1 MLGVF
6 ALIFAAGCGV
16 PQPEST
22 YVTMDDGVQLAVDVW
37 LPPDLP
43 EGTTVPAVMQLGRY
57 WRDYALPEF
66 LPPFVGKYLTDGGWL
81 NAAGYAA
88 VMVDVRG
95 TGASFGVSTAPWAPR
110 EVADFGALVDWVVA
124 QPWSNGKVGGIGV
137 SYAGVTADWLGAV
150 GHPAVAAVLPTYSY
164 SDIYLDVSHPGGI
177 FNEHFVA
184 AWSEVTARMDRNDI
198 TFLDVVVA
206 ANPRSWLAVF
216 ADVIAAA
223 LLGVRPITG
232 AGNALADA
240 IAQHADNPTVFHA
253 ARRIEYRDDLFE
265 TVAVNDISP
274 LLGPA
279 TTERSAAIQRVVGW
293 QDAGTAR
300 GALSA
305 FNTLDTP
312 YHVVVIA
319 PQTHTG
325 NYRCDPYDFNTP
337 PALERQQVID
347 AIWQAVPLFDT
358 FLRTDSAGARRRE
371 VRYYTYVERTWKTT
385 NIWPPAGFT
394 TQRWY
399 FGPDG
404 TLSREAPATAAG
416 EDMYVVDFDATTGP
430 DNRWFSGL
438 SGVPIVYPDRAGQD
452 ARLLVYDSPPLDQDY
467 ELTGHPVVSLQ
478 VISDRTDGAFYV
490 YLEDVLPDGRVVY
503 LTEGQLRAVHRRGS
517 LSTFKTAGPSGVVAD
532 AAGGRLRP
540 VPHFRAG
547 RRAAAGPGRGGRNHV
562 RPAADLDGAAQ
573 GPPAAGGRRRA
584 RPGHLHAL
592 PGDGG
597 ANAAVPA
604 ERDARELDRRP
615 AEAPWRSRPTA
626 RAPADLHPA
635 GHRPMP
641 DGGAGRHARAAIGV
655 AAVPARTRTPRYGRT
670 PSTLT
675 MSRTSSPTGPISLV
689 MPKSLRLIS
698 NTVSQP
704 QRNSPRIPVPLP
716 VRSIFTVNGLVTPW
730 SVRSPATSSVVS
742 PTFLTLRLLKVM
754 RGNCSASKKSGDF
767 RCLSRSALAVSTLAT
782 LTCTSNDPRAGSAS
796 SSTKVP
802 AISLKR
808 P

>member
-503 LTEGQLRAVHRRGS
+503 LTEGQLRAVHRRVSSQTPPAAVFGPYHTFERADAQP
-517 LSTFKTAGPSGVVAD
+517 LVPGEAAEITFDLLPISTVLRKDHRLRVAVAGHDRDTFTRYPATGAPTLRFQRNATHASWIDVPLKPRGDLGQQPEHLPTYTPLGTALCPTAGLVATL
-532 AAGGRLRP
+532 APLLAS
-540 VPHFRAG
+540 
-547 RRAAAGPGRGGRNHV
+547 RRFLPGRG
-562 RPAADLDGAAQ
+562 RPAT
-573 GPPAAGGRRRA
+573 GGR
-584 RPGHLHAL
+584 P
-592 PGDGG
+592 
-597 ANAAVPA
+597 
-604 ERDARELDRRP
+604 
-615 AEAPWRSRPTA
+615 
-626 RAPADLHPA
+626 
-635 GHRPMP
+635 
-641 DGGAGRHARAAIGV
+641 RH
-655 AAVPARTRTPRYGRT
+655 
-670 PSTLT
+670 
-675 MSRTSSPTGPISLV
+675 
-689 MPKSLRLIS
+689 
-698 NTVSQP
+698 
-704 QRNSPRIPVPLP
+704 
-716 VRSIFTVNGLVTPW
+716 
-730 SVRSPATSSVVS
+730 
-742 PTFLTLRLLKVM
+742 
-754 RGNCSASKKSGDF
+754 
-767 RCLSRSALAVSTLAT
+767 
-782 LTCTSNDPRAGSAS
+782 
-796 SSTKVP
+796 
-802 AISLKR
+802 
-808 P
+808 